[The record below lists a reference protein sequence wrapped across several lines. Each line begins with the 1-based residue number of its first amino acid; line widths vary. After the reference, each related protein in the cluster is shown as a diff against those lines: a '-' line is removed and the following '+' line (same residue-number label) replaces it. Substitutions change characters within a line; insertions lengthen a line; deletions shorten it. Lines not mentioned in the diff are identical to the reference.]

1 MKHEKFFRKNPVFT
15 SRDFEKYL
23 SSHNVSKRTQESL
36 LSYYRK
42 IGRIVRVK
50 RGLYATIPIGYEN
63 EAFIVDPFLL
73 ASKMTPDAVLSH
85 HTALEFFGHAYS
97 VRNIFTYFASRPVET
112 LVFQGHTF
120 KGTRFS
126 KSLLSKGK
134 ELFEIRVEEREGM
147 DLRVTSLERTLVDT
161 LDRPELSG
169 SWEEIWRSLESVEFF
184 DLDKVIEYIQL
195 LKNSTTA
202 AKVGFFL
209 EQHREE
215 LMVEDHYLKELKDL
229 CPRNPHYLSR
239 TRRESGRI
247 ITDWNLVVPQEVLD
261 RSWEEARVTPKQN
274 SAAGENLNCKIWV
287 FMVICCILK

>member
-1 MKHEKFFRKNPVFT
+1 MKHEKFFRNNPVFT
-15 SRDFEKYL
+15 SRDFGKYL
-23 SSHNVSKRTQESL
+23 SSHNVSKRTQEAL

-42 IGRIVRVK
+42 TGRIIRVR
-50 RGLYATIPIGYEN
+50 RGLYATIPLGYDN

-112 LVFQGHTF
+112 WVFQGHTF

-134 ELFEIRVEEREGM
+134 ELFEIRIEEREGM

-247 ITDWNLVVPQEVLD
+247 ITDWNLVVPEEVLD
-261 RSWEEARVTPKQN
+261 RLWEEV
-274 SAAGENLNCKIWV
+274 W
-287 FMVICCILK
+287 